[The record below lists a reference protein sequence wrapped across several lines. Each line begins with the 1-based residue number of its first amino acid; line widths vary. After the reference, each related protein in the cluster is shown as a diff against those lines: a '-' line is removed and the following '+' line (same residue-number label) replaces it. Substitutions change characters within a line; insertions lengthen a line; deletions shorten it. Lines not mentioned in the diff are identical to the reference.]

1 MQPILRLLGIGAVFV
16 LTSIAWLVLGG
27 VTESR
32 TVTQRVRLDASI
44 NELWGRPQQQQ
55 APSLRFRWR
64 TEEVR
69 EETQTQDGKTK
80 VVRTRAMVEHEKPV
94 SAASSSVAAALD
106 LDPRLKGLIWY
117 ALYDVRFDGRY
128 RYVHDEAE
136 HGALA
141 IEFRFPD
148 AAGIY
153 DDFTLV
159 VNGVERPEARRPSEG
174 AVRLEVPVAPGDTVE
189 YAVGYR
195 SRGLDAWVYQPGEG
209 AASLRDFTMAITTDF
224 DAIDFAPSTMSPSAK
239 ARVGDGWRLDWRFRQ
254 VVTGQGIGLSMPTRI
269 QPGELA
275 SALSFSAPIS
285 LFFFF
290 LVVFVLATLRG
301 LEIHPVNYLFLGGA
315 FFAFHLLFAYLVDH
329 LAVVPA
335 FAVASVVSIA
345 LVTSYL
351 RLVVSSRFAFVEAAL
366 AQLLYLVGFSLAH
379 FFDHFTGLTVTV
391 LSIATLFLLMQLTG
405 RLRWAE
411 VFTSRRSTAT
421 GGGAD
426 AIVGAR

>member
-1 MQPILRLLGIGAVFV
+1 MHPILRLLGIGAAFA

-27 VTESR
+27 VTTSR
-32 TVTQRVRLDASI
+32 TTMQRLQLDGSVD
-44 NELWGRPQQQQ
+44 ELWGRPQHQQ

-64 TEEVR
+64 TEVVR
-69 EETQTQDGKTK
+69 ERTEQQDGKMK
-80 VVRTRAMVEHEKPV
+80 LVRVRETLEHEKPV
-94 SAASSSVAAALD
+94 SAASSSVAVALE

-128 RYVHDEAE
+128 RYVHDEQE
-136 HGALA
+136 HGAVA
-141 IEFRFPD
+141 IEFKFPD

-153 DDFTLV
+153 DDFVLV

-174 AVRLEVPVAPGDTVE
+174 AVRLEVPVAPGEVVE

-195 SRGLDAWVYQPGEG
+195 SRGLDAWVYQPGEA
-209 AASLRDFTMAITTDF
+209 AASLRDFTLEITTDF
-224 DAIDFAPSTMSPSAK
+224 DAIDFAPATMSPSTK
-239 ARVGDGWRLDWRFRQ
+239 ARAADGWRLGWRFRQ

-301 LEIHPVNYLFLGGA
+301 LEIHPLNYLFLGGA

-329 LAVVPA
+329 VAIVPA
-335 FAVASVVSIA
+335 FAAASVVSVA

-366 AQLLYLVGFSLAH
+366 AQVLYLVGFSLAH
-379 FFDHFTGLTVTV
+379 FFEHFTGLTVTV
-391 LSIATLFLLMQLTG
+391 LSIATLCLLMQLTG

-411 VFTSRRSTAT
+411 VLATRRSAT
-421 GGGAD
+421 PAGESDGPAL
-426 AIVGAR
+426 AR

>member
-1 MQPILRLLGIGAVFV
+1 MHPFLRLLGIGAAFV

-27 VTESR
+27 VMTSR
-32 TVTQRVRLDASI
+32 TSTQRFQLDASI
-44 NELWGRPQQQQ
+44 NELWGRPQHQQ

-64 TEEVR
+64 TEVLR
-69 EETQTQDGKTK
+69 EQTEQQDGKTK
-80 VVRTRAMVEHEKPV
+80 LVRVRETLEHEKPV
-94 SAASSSVAAALD
+94 SAASSSVAVALD

-128 RYVHDEAE
+128 RYVHDEPE
-136 HGALA
+136 RGALA
-141 IEFRFPD
+141 IEFKFPD

-153 DDFTLV
+153 DDFVLV

-174 AVRLEVPVAPGDTVE
+174 AVRLEVPVAPGEVVE

-195 SRGLDAWVYQPGEG
+195 SRGLDAWVYQPGEA

-224 DAIDFAPSTMSPSAK
+224 DAIDFAPSTMSPSTK

-254 VVTGQGIGLSMPTRI
+254 VVTGQGIGLSMPTRL

-329 LAVVPA
+329 VAVVPA
-335 FAVASVVSIA
+335 FVAASVVSVA

-366 AQLLYLVGFSLAH
+366 AQVLYLIGFSLAH

-411 VFTSRRSTAT
+411 VFAARRSPA
-421 GGGAD
+421 G
-426 AIVGAR
+426 VGAPDGPALAR